1 MTEKKIDNSTGEVIL
16 QPPEISTDLVL
27 GSGVA
32 VMSPEQ
38 AKKAVDYLQD
48 IQRSI
53 LKQGIDYGKIPGMK
67 KPTLYKA
74 GAQKLCAFFNLA
86 ATYETEAVTEQPENG
101 FYSYRMKCSLH
112 HRHTGQLWGSGI
124 GIAMS
129 SEAGRER
136 NPANT
141 LIKMAQKRAF
151 LQATL
156 DATFSSELF
165 TQDVEDYAPSGTM
178 QAKSP
183 QEFTGDPNKPCS
195 EKQYNLIIK
204 LKDDPLKEL
213 PPDLL
218 ASAQNFCMT
227 ADLQTNGN
235 AKLLIDKLLKA
246 PNRNKRGRAGTGE
259 PLPFDEGYGR

>member
-1 MTEKKIDNSTGEVIL
+1 MTKLIDNDTGEVVV

-27 GSGVA
+27 GAGVA

-48 IQRSI
+48 IKKSI
-53 LKQGIDYGKIPGMK
+53 LIERVDYGLIPGMK
-67 KPTLYKA
+67 KPSLYKA

-86 ATYETEAVTEQPENG
+86 ATYETESANEQPEQG

-112 HRHTGQLWGSGI
+112 HRGTGQLWGSGV
-124 GIAMS
+124 GVAMS
-129 SEAGRER
+129 SEKGREG

-165 TQDVEDYAPSGTM
+165 TQDIEDYVGGIPERPHEAPS
-178 QAKSP
+178 K
-183 QEFTGDPNKPCS
+183 FTGDPNKPCS
-195 EKQYNLIIK
+195 EKQYNLIVK
-204 LKDDPLKEL
+204 LKDDTQKDISPE
-213 PPDLL
+213 LL

-235 AKLLIDKLLKA
+235 AKLLIDRLLKA
-246 PNRNKRGRAGTGE
+246 PTRTKRERSIAE
-259 PLPFDEGYGR
+259 DDDRLPFDPR